1 MKRYLLVAALALMTV
16 WATGCIIIDAG
27 KVESREPVTVR
38 SATVEVR
45 QNPITAPATDESIA
59 TPGADVIVEATVR

>member
-1 MKRYLLVAALALMTV
+1 MKTCLLVAALALVTV

-27 KVESREPVTVR
+27 KVQGREPVTVR
-38 SATVEVR
+38 SATVEVQQR
-45 QNPITAPATDESIA
+45 PATTPATEESIP